1 MNQAIPGRPRHVR
14 IRIAGITD
22 TGLRRDN
29 NEDNILIDNHHCLAI
44 VADGMGGHNAGEV
57 ASQIAIDV
65 TSQFLI
71 AGIHIEAK
79 SEDAFASAGPLK
91 VLMDKSIQQANR
103 KIVEASGDDD
113 KKSGMGTTIA
123 CLLFCGSWFVVG
135 NIGDSR
141 CYRFRDGKISQL
153 SVDHSWI
160 QGMVKQGA
168 IKEEDAKHHPQRA
181 LLLQALGNREVE
193 PSFTSGCPQPGDV
206 FVVCSDGLTEVVS
219 NNTIGFVLSQD
230 GSPQKT
236 AEKLVELANENGG
249 PDNISVIVAKVLPP
263 RSSHSAKKESDI
275 NAKSDYLLY

>member
-1 MNQAIPGRPRHVR
+1 
-14 IRIAGITD
+14 
-22 TGLRRDN
+22 
-29 NEDNILIDNHHCLAI
+29 
-44 VADGMGGHNAGEV
+44 MGGHNAGEV
-57 ASQIAIDV
+57 ASQIAIDI

-79 SEDAFASAGPLK
+79 SEDAFTTAGPLK
-91 VLMDKSIQQANR
+91 VLMEKSIQQANR

-168 IKEEDAKHHPQRA
+168 IKQEDAKHHPQRA

-236 AEKLVELANENGG
+236 QKNSLNWQMKMADQTIFLSSWPKFY
-249 PDNISVIVAKVLPP
+249 LP
-263 RSSHSAKKESDI
+263 SHLTQLRRRVTPMLKAIICYTDLK
-275 NAKSDYLLY
+275 

>member
-1 MNQAIPGRPRHVR
+1 MNQAIPGRPKHLR

-22 TGLRRDN
+22 TGQRRDN
-29 NEDNILIDNHHCLAI
+29 NEDNILVDSHHCLAI

-57 ASQIAIDV
+57 ASKIAIDV

-79 SEDAFASAGPLK
+79 SEDAFSTAEPLK
-91 VLMDKSIQQANR
+91 VLMEKSIQLANR

-123 CLLFCGSWFVVG
+123 CLLFCGNWFVLG

-160 QGMVKQGA
+160 QGMVKRGT
-168 IKEEDAKHHPQRA
+168 IKQEDAKHHPQRG

-206 FVVCSDGLTEVVS
+206 FLVCSDGLTEVVS

-263 RSSHSAKKESDI
+263 KSTRSDMKDNDT
-275 NAKSDYLLY
+275 NAKSDFLLY